1 MQVTSLACDQMSFRG
16 RCSVPGRGKQ
26 AANWRGQASLLLGS
40 SAAAACEREAP
51 SLNPRIGQERM
62 VRCNPTKRLG
72 AVFAGA
78 CLTNPQAGA
87 STKPDHQGLSGKS
100 STSSKVDQLG
110 SGDCCGENNHAY
122 RLVPSAVSRLA
133 RSGQSFRADRYI
145 SIYIIIKAFPRAN
158 QR

>member
-16 RCSVPGRGKQ
+16 RCSVPRWGMQ

-40 SAAAACEREAP
+40 SAAAACEHEAP
-51 SLNPRIGQERM
+51 SSHPRIGEERM

-100 STSSKVDQLG
+100 STSSKSISLDPAIVVERIIMLTDKCL
-110 SGDCCGENNHAY
+110 
-122 RLVPSAVSRLA
+122 RLLRVWRDEASLSAQTGTLA
-133 RSGQSFRADRYI
+133 FI
-145 SIYIIIKAFPRAN
+145 
-158 QR
+158 